1 MDMNHIFRVV
11 LIGLALIAPF
21 IALEAVTTS
30 FFSRSGFPATLFFSM
45 WVNAS
50 IVVASMLSVFKKIQG
65 DVRRSLVPFAAVAT
79 IFILSTAALVTI
91 IIDQMPCFLGGTGC

>member
-1 MDMNHIFRVV
+1 MKRIFRVV

-50 IVVASMLSVFKKIQG
+50 IVVASMQIVFKNIQG
-65 DVRRSLVPFAAVAT
+65 DVRRSLVPFVAVAT
-79 IFILSTAALVTI
+79 TFILSTTALVAIT
-91 IIDQMPCFLGGTGC
+91 IDQMPCFLGGSGC